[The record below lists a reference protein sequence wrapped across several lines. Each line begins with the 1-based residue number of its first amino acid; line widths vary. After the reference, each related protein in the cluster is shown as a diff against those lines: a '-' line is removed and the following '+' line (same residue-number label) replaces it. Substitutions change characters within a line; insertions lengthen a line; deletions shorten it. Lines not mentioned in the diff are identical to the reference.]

1 MKHTNCKHK
10 LAPNMRITSYTGVGP
25 PALPPMRGGLG
36 SRRRGNRAQGGG
48 QGGAQSARGRPLHLQ
63 VAKTTTCF
71 EVVFLAIAPF
81 TNLNLRA
88 TMDGARLIGK
98 INPKHHVC
106 YLPHDGKEVIQ

>member
-1 MKHTNCKHK
+1 MPKGAVK
-10 LAPNMRITSYTGVGP
+10 
-25 PALPPMRGGLG
+25 GGH
-36 SRRRGNRAQGGG
+36 NQQGEDLYICRLLKILF
-48 QGGAQSARGRPLHLQ
+48 S
-63 VAKTTTCF
+63 TWF
-71 EVVFLAIAPF
+71 EVLFLAIIPF